1 VGWESVAHFTQ
12 AFDKPE
18 FRKNMVKVLPITV
31 MSLQLFKKVAI
42 AGVCLCGLA
51 AVIFPIRI
59 TGRNVKQM

>member
-18 FRKNMVKVLPITV
+18 FRKNMVKVL
-31 MSLQLFKKVAI
+31 MSPHLFKKVAI

>member
-1 VGWESVAHFTQ
+1 MGWESVAHFTQ

-18 FRKNMVKVLPITV
+18 FREYMVKVLPITV
-31 MSLQLFKKVAI
+31 MSLHLFEKVAI

-59 TGRNVKQM
+59 TGRNVKQL